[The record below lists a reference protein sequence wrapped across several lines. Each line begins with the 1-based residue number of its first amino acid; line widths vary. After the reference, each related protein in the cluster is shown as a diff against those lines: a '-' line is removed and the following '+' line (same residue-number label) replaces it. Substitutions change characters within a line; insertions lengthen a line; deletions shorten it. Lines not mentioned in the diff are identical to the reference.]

1 MASSPEKVQVDPEGS
16 NKKKPSVGGLT
27 ALLGNTRRLDSYED
41 SLDQNLWMCGRAH
54 GINEWQYWRDR
65 TDLIEI
71 Y

>member
-1 MASSPEKVQVDPEGS
+1 
-16 NKKKPSVGGLT
+16 VGGLT

-41 SLDQNLWMCGRAH
+41 ILDQNLWMCGRAH